1 MKRLILISFIVGFF
15 VDSLSAQEP
24 FDSISYAYGNYNM
37 RNAFEANSNL
47 LILTDREEFF
57 RGLKE
62 YMNIFIQDSI
72 YAKLYE
78 RGFETGLYVMML
90 NIDPENKP
98 FDLDCVYDGVHKV
111 VSGNVE
117 LPQDT
122 IGLFDNIGIFNDMML
137 HVFGE
142 KTDEALPAKGDDC
155 RLGTLFGIAIAYC
168 PQSIGL
174 EWIDLAGPDSIHK
187 RQAFATG
194 IADMLKNDNSYT
206 SGRIYADMLFSY
218 MDFMFGSVD
227 QTPDYEDMMEGAC
240 CALGLCEPKMSI
252 EEVDQLIT
260 MFYEESMDNR
270 INDEE
275 ILPEELI
282 EEIKNAANEE
292 EISRQNNP
300 ELP

>member
-15 VDSLSAQEP
+15 VDSFSAQEA
-24 FDSISYAYGNYNM
+24 FDSVSYAYGNYNM

-47 LILTDREEFF
+47 LILTDREEFY

-72 YAKLYE
+72 YADLY
-78 RGFETGLYVMML
+78 GQGLDAGLCVLAML
-90 NIDPENKP
+90 IIDPENKP
-98 FDLDCVYDGVHKV
+98 FDLDCVYEGVHKV

-122 IGLFDNIGIFNDMML
+122 IGLFDNIGIFNDML

-142 KTDEALPAKGDDC
+142 KTVEALPAEGDDC
-155 RLGTLFGIAIAYC
+155 RFGTLFGIAMAYC
-168 PQSIGL
+168 PQSIGFD
-174 EWIDLAGPDSIHK
+174 WIDFAGPDSIHK

-206 SGRIYADMLFSY
+206 SGKIYASMLFPFTRFIFLG
-218 MDFMFGSVD
+218 MG

-252 EEVDQLIT
+252 EEVDQLMT
-260 MFYEESMDNR
+260 RFYEESMDNMY
-270 INDEE
+270 NNEE

-282 EEIKNAANEE
+282 EEIKNAVNEE

>member
-15 VDSLSAQEP
+15 VDGLSAQEA
-24 FDSISYAYGNYNM
+24 FDSVSYAFGNYNM

-47 LILTDREEFF
+47 LILTDHEEFY

-62 YMNIFIQDSI
+62 RMNTIIQDSI
-72 YAKLYE
+72 YAELYE
-78 RGFETGLYVMML
+78 HGFNTGLFVLKML
-90 NIDPENKP
+90 IIDPENKP
-98 FDLDCVYDGVHKV
+98 FDLDCFYDGVHKV

-122 IGLFDNIGIFNDMML
+122 IGLFDNIGIFNDML

-142 KTDEALPAKGDDC
+142 KTVEALPAEGDDC
-155 RLGTLFGIAIAYC
+155 RFGTLFGIAMAYC
-168 PQSIGL
+168 PQSIGFD
-174 EWIDLAGPDSIHK
+174 WIDFAGPDSIHK
-187 RQAFATG
+187 RQAYATG
-194 IADMLKNDNSYT
+194 IADVLKNDNSYT
-206 SGRIYADMLFSY
+206 SGKIYAFMLFSF
-218 MDFMFGSVD
+218 MDFMFGSVG
-227 QTPDYEDMMEGAC
+227 QTPDFEDLMDGAR
-240 CALGLCEPKMSI
+240 CALGLSEPKMSI

-260 MFYEESMDNR
+260 RFYEES
-270 INDEE
+270 IEKEFTDEE

-282 EEIKNAANEE
+282 EEIKKNNEE

>member
-24 FDSISYAYGNYNM
+24 FDSVSYAYGNYYVRGAIEM
-37 RNAFEANSNL
+37 NSDL
-47 LILTDREEFF
+47 LILTDHDEFF

-62 YMNIFIQDSI
+62 CMNTFIQDSI

-78 RGFETGLYVMML
+78 RGIETGLYVMML

-98 FDLDCVYDGVHKV
+98 FDLDCVYEGVHKV

-137 HVFGE
+137 LVFGE
-142 KTDEALPAKGDDC
+142 KTDDELPAKGDAC
-155 RLGTLFGIAIAYC
+155 RLGTLFGIAMAYC
-168 PQSIGL
+168 PQSIGFD
-174 EWIDLAGPDSIHK
+174 WIDLAGPDSIHK

-206 SGRIYADMLFSY
+206 SGKIYAFMLFSF
-218 MDFMFGSVD
+218 MDYMFGSVG
-227 QTPDYEDMMEGAC
+227 QTPDYEDLMDGAR
-240 CALGLCEPKMSI
+240 CALGLSEPKMSI

-260 MFYEESMDNR
+260 RFYEES
-270 INDEE
+270 IEKEFTDEE

-282 EEIKNAANEE
+282 EEIKKNNDE

>member
-24 FDSISYAYGNYNM
+24 IDSISYAYGNYNM

-98 FDLDCVYDGVHKV
+98 FDLDCVYEGVHKV

-122 IGLFDNIGIFNDMML
+122 IGLFDNIGICNDML

-142 KTDEALPAKGDDC
+142 KTDEPLPAEGDDC
-155 RLGTLFGIAIAYC
+155 RFGTLFGIAMAYC

-174 EWIDLAGPDSIHK
+174 DWIDLPGPDSIHK

-194 IADMLKNDNSYT
+194 IADVLKNDNSYT
-206 SGRIYADMLFSY
+206 SGKIYAFMLFSF
-218 MDFMFGSVD
+218 MDFMFGSVGH
-227 QTPDYEDMMEGAC
+227 TPDYEDLIDGAR
-240 CALGLCEPKMSI
+240 CALGLSEPKMSI
-252 EEVDQLIT
+252 EEVDQLMT
-260 MFYEESMDNR
+260 RFYEESMENM

-282 EEIKNAANEE
+282 EEIKNAVDEE
-292 EISRQNNP
+292 EINRQNNP
-300 ELP
+300 EVP

>member
-15 VDSLSAQEP
+15 VDSLSAQEA
-24 FDSISYAYGNYNM
+24 FDSVSYAFGNYNM

-47 LILTDREEFF
+47 LILTDHEEFY

-62 YMNIFIQDSI
+62 CMNTIIQDSI
-72 YAKLYE
+72 YADLYGQ
-78 RGFETGLYVMML
+78 GFNTGLFVLKML
-90 NIDPENKP
+90 IIDPENKP

-122 IGLFDNIGIFNDMML
+122 IGLFDNIGIFNDML
-137 HVFGE
+137 HVFVE
-142 KTDEALPAKGDDC
+142 KTVEALPAEGDDC
-155 RLGTLFGIAIAYC
+155 RFGTLFGIAMAYC
-168 PQSIGL
+168 PQSIGFD
-174 EWIDLAGPDSIHK
+174 WIDLAGPDSIHK

-206 SGRIYADMLFSY
+206 SGKIYAFMLFSF
-218 MDFMFGSVD
+218 MDFMFGSVG
-227 QTPDYEDMMEGAC
+227 QTPDYEDLMDGAR
-240 CALGLCEPKMSI
+240 CALGLSEPKMSI

-260 MFYEESMDNR
+260 RFYEES
-270 INDEE
+270 IEKEFTDEE

-282 EEIKNAANEE
+282 EEIKKNNEE

>member
-15 VDSLSAQEP
+15 IDSLSAQEA
-24 FDSISYAYGNYNM
+24 FDSVSYAFGNYNM

-47 LILTDREEFF
+47 LILTDHEEFY

-62 YMNIFIQDSI
+62 CMNTIIQDSI
-72 YAKLYE
+72 YADLY
-78 RGFETGLYVMML
+78 GQGLDAGLCVLAML
-90 NIDPENKP
+90 IIEPENKP

-122 IGLFDNIGIFNDMML
+122 IGLFDKIGICNDML

-142 KTDEALPAKGDDC
+142 KTVEALPAEGDDC
-155 RLGTLFGIAIAYC
+155 RFGTLFGIAMAYC
-168 PQSIGL
+168 PQSIGFD
-174 EWIDLAGPDSIHK
+174 WIDLAGPDSIHK

-194 IADMLKNDNSYT
+194 IANMLKNDNSYT
-206 SGRIYADMLFSY
+206 SGKIYAFMLFSF
-218 MDFMFGSVD
+218 MDFMFGPVG
-227 QTPDYEDMMEGAC
+227 QTPDYEDLMDGAR
-240 CALGLCEPKMSI
+240 CALGLSEPKMSI
-252 EEVDQLIT
+252 EEMDQLIT
-260 MFYEESMDNR
+260 RFYEES
-270 INDEE
+270 IEKEFTDEE

-282 EEIKNAANEE
+282 EEIKKNNEE